1 MFSVQNQLSLLKHAI
16 TPSFVYCILLQS
28 LHTLAPSISLPFI
41 LSIAIAQFMDLQEN
55 VKSFMANFHV
65 SNVLLGQFC
74 TILRIFISLEEAIWN
89 LRQPIKTMKCD
100 YTKDADNLFIIHTFN
115 NEWASNKSIH

>member
-1 MFSVQNQLSLLKHAI
+1 M
-16 TPSFVYCILLQS
+16 
-28 LHTLAPSISLPFI
+28 
-41 LSIAIAQFMDLQEN
+41 
-55 VKSFMANFHV
+55 KSFMANFYV

-74 TILRIFISLEEAIWN
+74 TILRIFISLDIRGGN
-89 LRQPIKTMKCD
+89 LEFATAQPIKTMKCD

>member
-1 MFSVQNQLSLLKHAI
+1 MFSVQNLPSLLKHAI

-55 VKSFMANFHV
+55 VKSFMANFYV

-74 TILRIFISLEEAIWN
+74 TILRIFISLDIRGGN
-89 LRQPIKTMKCD
+89 LEFATANK
-100 YTKDADNLFIIHTFN
+100 N
-115 NEWASNKSIH
+115 NKMLLNKGC